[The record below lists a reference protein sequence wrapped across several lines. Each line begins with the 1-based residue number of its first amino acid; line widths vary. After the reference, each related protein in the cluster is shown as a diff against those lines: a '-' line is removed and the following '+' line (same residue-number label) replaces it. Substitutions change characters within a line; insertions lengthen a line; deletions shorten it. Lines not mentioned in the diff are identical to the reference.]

1 MSLSR
6 LNSKLIAFGNRL
18 QSPLLLIIRLFW
30 GGTFVVTGIG
40 KLTHI
45 EGVTV
50 YFQMLKIPFP
60 TFHAYLSG
68 SIEMIG
74 GAFLLLGLFSRWAAI
89 PLIIIMLV
97 AFATAEM
104 EATRMI
110 FHNPQNFI
118 HRTPF
123 SFLFASLLIFVFGP
137 GKASLDYW
145 FWKNR

>member
-6 LNSKLIAFGNRL
+6 LNSKLIAFGNCL

-30 GGTFVVTGIG
+30 GGTFVATGIG

-45 EGVTV
+45 EGIIT

-60 TFHAYLSG
+60 AFNAYLTG
-68 SIEMIG
+68 SIELIG

-89 PLIIIMLV
+89 PLILMMLV
-97 AFATAEM
+97 AFTTAEM

-110 FHNPQNFI
+110 FNDPQNFI